1 MLFTVTL
8 SSPALGGES
17 VDFATADQ
25 APGPGHAVAGTCGN
39 VGADY
44 QATNGTVSFSAG
56 QQFKTISVTV
66 CSDADNAEPDE
77 TFLVNLTNPQGG
89 VIINTNQATGTI
101 KAANTPGTLLVSEL
115 RTRGPGGIG
124 DDFVELYNNTNSP
137 LTVAASDVSAGYG
150 VYKMGADCNAI
161 PVLIGTVPNG
171 TVIPARGHYLL
182 VGSQYSLKDYGGT
195 NAAIGNLT
203 MNPDIEDDRNVAVF
217 STANVLNIG
226 SANRLDAVGFGTN
239 TGSVCDLLRE
249 GSTLAPVG
257 AVSLEYS
264 YFRTLFTGNPKETN
278 DNASDFKFADTQGQ
292 FIAGIPQ
299 ALGAPGPENLASP
312 LRRDTSGILLP
323 LLDGTV
329 SSATGPNR
337 IRDTTPAPPNAPMGT
352 MYIRRRVQ
360 NTTGAAVTRLR
371 FRIVDVTTFPSP
383 GAGTA
388 DLRVISSADVV
399 ISGINDT
406 ATCASTGTPAT
417 VPCQVTA
424 KATTLETPPA
434 QPNGGGYNS
443 TVAVGT
449 ITLGT
454 PLANNASVDVNFA
467 LGVVQL
473 GTFRFKLIIE
483 ALP

>member
-1 MLFTVTL
+1 V
-8 SSPALGGES
+8 
-17 VDFATADQ
+17 
-25 APGPGHAVAGTCGN
+25 
-39 VGADY
+39 DY

-101 KAANTPGTLLVSEL
+101 KAANSAGTFLISEL
-115 RTRGPGGIG
+115 RTRGPLPGGAG
-124 DDFVELYNNTNSP
+124 DDFVEFYNNTNSP
-137 LTVAASDVSAGYG
+137 LTVTASDASGGYG
-150 VYKMGADCNAI
+150 LFKIGADCNAT
-161 PVLIGTVPNG
+161 PVLIGTIPNG
-171 TVIPARGHYLL
+171 TIIPARGHYLM
-182 VGSQYSLKDYGGT
+182 VGSAYSLANYGGAG
-195 NAAIGNLT
+195 NAAGNLT
-203 MNPDIEDDRNVAVF
+203 LSADIEDDHNVAVF
-217 STANVLNIG
+217 STANVLNI
-226 SANRLDAVGFGTN
+226 SSSNRLDAVGFSGFT
-239 TGSVCDLLRE
+239 TGVCDLLRE
-249 GSTLAPVG
+249 GNPLAPVG
-257 AVSLEYS
+257 AMNLEYS

-337 IRDTTPAPPNAPMGT
+337 IRDTTPAPPTAPMGT

-360 NTTGAAVTRLR
+360 NTTGGQVTRLR
-371 FRIVDVTTFPSP
+371 FRIVDITTFPSP

-388 DLRVISSADVV
+388 DLRLLTSTAATIMNVM
-399 ISGINDT
+399 DT
-406 ATCASTGTPAT
+406 ATCASTGTPVT
-417 VPCQVTA
+417 PPCQVTA
-424 KATTLETPPA
+424 QVTTLETPPS